1 MAAVSFS
8 RFIAPGSNKED
19 GVGIFY
25 VRKLYGGKPTSVTYG
40 YLTPISQ

>member
-8 RFIAPGSNKED
+8 KSIAPGSNKED

-25 VRKLYGGKPTSVTYG
+25 GKKLYGGKPISVTYG